1 MNGCLC
7 SGNKIAE
14 ARCRQ
19 LGAPYSVLECPLLM
33 CVGPC
38 NPVGRLLTRPAN
50 QHGGEDGTK
59 PKYAMLR
66 CTTSETAMARQS
78 IEDCTGGGQV

>member
-1 MNGCLC
+1 
-7 SGNKIAE
+7 
-14 ARCRQ
+14 
-19 LGAPYSVLECPLLM
+19 
-33 CVGPC
+33 
-38 NPVGRLLTRPAN
+38 VGRLLTRPAN

-78 IEDCTGGGQV
+78 IEDCTGRGQV